1 MQSSSAGLGL
11 ADRSDEWMNFDETEN
26 DKDIN
31 RSTWLRTG
39 DMQAIPWE
47 RVNIGR
53 DAYRAERMQHVR
65 NYFNI
70 LELGDEAQLNQYK
83 QRLKGMESNI
93 SRDAMFFQFAK
104 TWRSMQPQVLH
115 FQLRNLVWSTSST
128 DIYYTQQHCVRHFN
142 TATREVTKVM
152 ILEGNQPDILIG
164 NRQLH
169 KVQISTLCVKNG
181 IVAAGGFSAELIVQ
195 RFDKLGY
202 AHVGR
207 ITDNEN
213 GITNG
218 IDVFDSGKRLV
229 TANNDQ
235 VVRVFD
241 TEAFKVSNELSF
253 DWAVNFARV
262 NPTHQNILAVVGD
275 DPEAVLSD
283 IRTQNPIA
291 RVPGHEDYS
300 FAVDWHPNGTI
311 FATGNQDF
319 TARIW
324 DIRKTEQCLRILPG
338 TGGAI
343 RSIRFSQ
350 DGRFM
355 SMSEP
360 VDFVHVYDVKENF
373 NRCQNEELDF
383 FGEITG
389 ISFSPDSER
398 LFIGVQD
405 QTYGGLIQLNRYH
418 KDNHLELKNSC
429 ENLG

>member
-1 MQSSSAGLGL
+1 MQNELRL
-11 ADRSDEWMNFDETEN
+11 DERADDWMNFDESDN

-31 RSTWLRTG
+31 RSAFLRTG

-53 DAYRAERMQHVR
+53 DAYRAERVQHVR

-70 LELGDEAQLNQYK
+70 LELGDEAALNQYK
-83 QRLKGMESNI
+83 KRLKTMEGNV
-93 SRDAMFFQFAK
+93 SRDGVFFQFAK

-115 FQLRNLVWSTSST
+115 FQLRNLVWATSPT
-128 DIYYTQQHCVRHFN
+128 DIYYTQRHCIRHFN
-142 TATREVTKVM
+142 TTTREVTNVM
-152 ILEGNQPDILIG
+152 ILEGNQPDILMNG
-164 NRQLH
+164 RQLQ
-169 KVQISTLCVKNG
+169 KVQTSTLCVKDG
-181 IVAAGGFSAELIVQ
+181 IVATGGFSAELIVQ
-195 RFDKLGY
+195 RFDQQGY

-207 ITDNEN
+207 LTEDEN

-218 IDVFDSGKRLV
+218 IDVFDQGNKLV
-229 TANNDQ
+229 TANNDRA
-235 VVRVFD
+235 VRVFD
-241 TEAFKVSNELSF
+241 THKFKISNELQF
-253 DWAVNFARV
+253 EWAVNFARV
-262 NPTHQNILAVVGD
+262 NPSYENILAVVGD

-283 IRTQNPIA
+283 IRTKNPIA
-291 RVPGHEDYS
+291 RVPGHDDFS
-300 FAVDWHPNGTI
+300 FAVDWHPNGQI

-319 TARIW
+319 TARVR
-324 DIRKTEQCLRILPG
+324 DIRKPEQCLRVLPG
-338 TGGAI
+338 KGGAI

-360 VDFVHVYDVKENF
+360 VDFVHIYDVNENF
-373 NRCQNEELDF
+373 NRCQDDELDF

-405 QTYGGLIQLNRYH
+405 QTYGGIIQLNRYH
-418 KDNHLELKNSC
+418 EDNHMEQPPSKT
-429 ENLG
+429 